1 MAITRKNSKSNKRM
15 SKNTKKTSKR
25 SNSSKRNGSKNSK
38 VRKPRKSVKGVKK
51 MKGGDEQNI
60 VFVEIPNI
68 LYFLN
73 NKNKKITADIYI
85 LLRKQ
90 LCSFSLIQSLSLIVK
105 AYLANTFINTKYN
118 LIGNNELK
126 SINDKVTTNMYYMLY
141 LVKKQP
147 ESNKT
152 NNNNDN
158 DKYEFQYPYKKN
170 TNQNIIINGMP
181 TFIDFEN
188 YQDILEMEDSITNKD
203 NSNHFSISKPY
214 VDKIMDKY
222 EATKTQTQ
230 TQTPTPAP
238 EPAQTPTPTSAP
250 TPTPTPTPAPTPTS
264 EASSEAS
271 ASGYWE
277 SHF

>member
-1 MAITRKNSKSNKRM
+1 MAITRKNSKSNKRNKRM

-60 VFVEIPNI
+60 VFVKIPNI
-68 LYFLN
+68 LYFLKN
-73 NKNKKITADIYI
+73 TNKKITADIYI
-85 LLRKQ
+85 LLQKQ
-90 LCSFSLIQSLSLIVK
+90 LCSFELIKLLSSIVK
-105 AYLANTFINTKYN
+105 AYLDNTFISSNYN
-118 LIGNNELK
+118 LIGDNELK
-126 SINDKVTTNMYYMLY
+126 SKHDTLKMNMYYMLY

-158 DKYEFQYPYKKN
+158 DKYEFQYPYKKY
-170 TNQNIIINGMP
+170 TNQNIKINGMP

-188 YQDILEMEDSITNKD
+188 YQDILEMEESIKK

-222 EATKTQTQ
+222 EATQ
-230 TQTPTPAP
+230 TQTPTPP
-238 EPAQTPTPTSAP
+238 P
-250 TPTPTPTPAPTPTS
+250 TPTPTPEPEPTLNTTPTNIV
-264 EASSEAS
+264 EED
-271 ASGYWE
+271 
-277 SHF
+277 F